1 MARKWVP
8 KDILRIIKGYEY
20 SLISFEYN
28 KNKIINEVIFNI
40 NQPYYLRGTEYHKS
54 DEGQLYY
61 VLNSMFKPSWSK
73 FISKKEIID
82 LVIDENEKCKERYR
96 Y

>member
-1 MARKWVP
+1 MASKWLP

-28 KNKIINEVIFNI
+28 KNKIINLVRWNI
-40 NQPYYLRGTEYHKS
+40 NQPYYLKGTKYHKS

-61 VLNSMFKPSWSK
+61 VLNSMFKPSWSP
-73 FISKKEIID
+73 FITRKELID
-82 LVIDENEKCKERYR
+82 LVLDENEKCKENYT
-96 Y
+96 